1 MRRWAA
7 ALLVTGLVVLLA
19 SLAPTATAAPSPTA
33 TPAAP
38 ISKAWLRLV
47 ISSQQPSMV
56 TANDTSVTIEATITN
71 ISDRPIRQITA
82 RIQLGDAVTSATAM
96 HADLSSTASYSHS
109 DTVFTPV
116 HGTLDRGQS
125 ASFTVRADLQGANSL
140 RLTRPGVYPLQL
152 NVQGLPDYS
161 TNEYRLAVASLLLP
175 VLSVPGRGAPTPV
188 NPPAQLTVLWP
199 LLDQQPRVVGAVGDQ
214 PVLSDDLLA
223 TSLAPG
229 GRLFGLV
236 DAVRQV
242 STTSPDLLSSLCF
255 AVDPDLLATVQAMA
269 GGYRVTSGATTVAG
283 QGAAA
288 AQAWLTT
295 LKGLTTNHCVLA
307 LPYADADLA
316 ALAHAGGTNL
326 MQLALADGAT
336 VVKSLGGDTLADVA
350 WPADNALDTATMTD
364 LSGLGVHTVLLN
376 PDSVTPQP
384 AGPPIPLAARSG
396 LNSTGGNAPK
406 VVPVDPVVSS
416 ALGPRTDEP
425 NVDANAVATQ
435 DGLAAVVF
443 QTVFGHSDGKPVLVA
458 PPRRWSPGEQ
468 EAAAFLRQTA
478 TVLAGHYA
486 TATPLAD
493 ATIATAAGGPATL
506 NYSPQAELAEVTH
519 PVVASAVATDA
530 AQRDLLTAMSP
541 DRTTPTPIAPATL
554 ISPLRLDLL
563 RAVSSAWRGA
573 RAGGANTTMATAAAQ
588 FDALRQMVTVVQPG
602 LPILLGSKGSRVP
615 VTVSN
620 QLPVDITVRVE
631 LTGEPGLPATGA
643 APQPVPAHG
652 SITIF
657 IPTTVVRSGR
667 FSAYATVFTPG
678 GTELGQQAR
687 LELTSSAY
695 GTIIVIVTAIA
706 FGLLVLL
713 SGRRIYRRVRA
724 AHAAA
729 AAAPTDPATSAGT
742 VLVGAA
748 PADEH
753 SEQRE
758 PGEQ

>member
-1 MRRWAA
+1 MRRWAV
-7 ALLVTGLVVLLA
+7 ALLVTGLVVLLTT
-19 SLAPTATAAPSPTA
+19 LAPAATAAPSPTPT

-38 ISKAWLRLV
+38 GNPISKGWLRLV
-47 ISSQQPSMV
+47 ISSQQPRLV
-56 TANDTSVTIEATITN
+56 TANDTSVTIDATITN

-96 HADLSSTASYSHS
+96 HADLGSTASYSHS

-125 ASFTVRADLQGANSL
+125 ASFTVRADLQGAQSL
-140 RLTRPGVYPLQL
+140 RLTRPGVYPLQV

-188 NPPAQLTVLWP
+188 NPAAQLTVLWP
-199 LLDQQPRVVGAVGDQ
+199 LLDQQPRVVGAVGGQ

-236 DAVRQV
+236 DAVRQA
-242 STTSPDLLSSLCF
+242 STTSQDLLSSLCF

-269 GGYRVTSGATTVAG
+269 GGYRVASGAATVAG

-288 AQAWLTT
+288 AQSWLTT
-295 LKGLTTNHCVLA
+295 LKSLTANHCVLA

-326 MQLALADGAT
+326 MQLALTDGAT
-336 VVKSLGGDTLADVA
+336 VVKSLGGDTLTDAA
-350 WPADNALDTATMTD
+350 WPADNTLDTATMTD
-364 LSGLGVHTVLLN
+364 LSGFGVHTVLLN

-384 AGPPIPLAARSG
+384 TGPPIPLAG
-396 LNSTGGNAPK
+396 FTGGNAPK

-425 NVDANAVATQ
+425 NVDATAVATQ

-443 QTVFGHSDGKPVLVA
+443 QTVFGHSNGRPVLVA

-468 EAAAFLRQTA
+468 EAVAFLRQTA

-486 TATPLAD
+486 TATPLTD
-493 ATIATAAGGPATL
+493 ATTASAAGGPATL
-506 NYSPQAELAEVTH
+506 NYSPQAALAEVTH
-519 PVVASAVATDA
+519 PVVVSAVAADA

-541 DRTTPTPIAPATL
+541 DRTTPTPVVPATL
-554 ISPLRLDLL
+554 IGPLRLDVL
-563 RAVSSAWRGA
+563 RAVSSAWRGGRSSGA
-573 RAGGANTTMATAAAQ
+573 STAMAMAGGQ

-620 QLPVDITVRVE
+620 QLPVDISVRVN
-631 LTGEPGLPATGA
+631 LTGDPALPPTGA
-643 APQPVPAHG
+643 DDRIPAHG
-652 SITIF
+652 SITMF

-667 FSAYATVFTPG
+667 FSAYATVYTPG

-724 AHAAA
+724 ARAAA
-729 AAAPTDPATSAGT
+729 AAEPTDPATPAGT
-742 VLVGAA
+742 VLVGAP
-748 PADEH
+748 PADVH

>member
-7 ALLVTGLVVLLA
+7 ALLVTGLVVLLT

-33 TPAAP
+33 TPTAP

-47 ISSQQPSMV
+47 ISSQQPRMV
-56 TANDTSVTIEATITN
+56 TANDTSVTIGATITN

-116 HGTLDRGQS
+116 HGTLERGQS
-125 ASFTVRADLQGANSL
+125 ASFTVRADLQGAQSL

-175 VLSVPGRGAPTPV
+175 VLSVPGRAAPTPV
-188 NPPAQLTVLWP
+188 NPAAQLTVLWP

-214 PVLSDDLLA
+214 LVLSDDLLA

-236 DAVRQV
+236 DAVRQA
-242 STTSPDLLSSLCF
+242 STTSQDLLSALCF

-269 GGYRVTSGATTVAG
+269 GGYRVASGAATVAG

-288 AQAWLTT
+288 AQSWLTA
-295 LKGLTTNHCVLA
+295 LKGLTANHCVLA

-326 MQLALADGAT
+326 VQLALTDGAT
-336 VVKSLGGDTLADVA
+336 VVKSLGGDTLTDVA
-350 WPADNALDTATMTD
+350 WPADNTLDTATMTD
-364 LSGLGVHTVLLN
+364 LSGFGVHTVLLN

-384 AGPPIPLAARSG
+384 TGPPIPLAG
-396 LNSTGGNAPK
+396 FTGGNAPK
-406 VVPVDPVVSS
+406 VVPVDPVVSA

-425 NVDANAVATQ
+425 NVDATAVATQ

-443 QTVFGHSDGKPVLVA
+443 QTVFGHGGSAAKLLVA

-468 EAAAFLRQTA
+468 EAVAFLRQTA

-486 TATPLAD
+486 TATPLTD
-493 ATIATAAGGPATL
+493 ATTAPAASGPATL
-506 NYSPQAELAEVTH
+506 NYSPQAALAEVTH
-519 PVVASAVATDA
+519 PVVVSAVAADA

-541 DRTTPTPIAPATL
+541 DRTTPTPVVPATL

-563 RAVSSAWRGA
+563 RAVSSAWRGG
-573 RAGGANTTMATAAAQ
+573 RASGANTAMALAGGQ

-620 QLPVDITVRVE
+620 QLPVDISVRVD
-631 LTGEPGLPATGA
+631 LTGDPALPPTGA
-643 APQPVPAHG
+643 DDRIPAHG
-652 SITIF
+652 SITMF

-667 FSAYATVFTPG
+667 FSAYATVYTPG

-724 AHAAA
+724 ARAAA
-729 AAAPTDPATSAGT
+729 AAEPTDPAAPAGT
-742 VLVGAA
+742 VLVGAP
-748 PADEH
+748 PADVR